1 MNCNAESWDS
11 LKNWKSDDQIM

>member
-1 MNCNAESWDS
+1 MNSNAESWDS